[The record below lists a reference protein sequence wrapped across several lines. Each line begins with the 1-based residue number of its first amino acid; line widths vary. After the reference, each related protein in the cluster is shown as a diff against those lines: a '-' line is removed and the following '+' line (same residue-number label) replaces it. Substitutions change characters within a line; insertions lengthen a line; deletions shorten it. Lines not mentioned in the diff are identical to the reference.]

1 MKRCSIVIHS
11 VSGNVFIIGS
21 YLTEC
26 LKERGVDARLYRVE
40 DTDLHILANT
50 LDSVNQYYEDI
61 LELPVCHQ
69 ETLVKSDMVIL
80 GSPTRFGNMT
90 AEMKAFLDT
99 TYEMSEERTL
109 QGTLFGCFTSCPHT
123 LSEGAHALDSLVY
136 WAQIQAMIHIPFG
149 IHMDIATSY
158 DQPAAGIVHLE
169 GNESLIRPSAQL
181 ADTIEAYANTVAGYL
196 EE

>member
-21 YLTEC
+21 YLTDC
-26 LKERGVDARLYRVE
+26 LKEKGVDARLYRVE
-40 DTDLHILANT
+40 DTDLHILANK

-61 LELPVCHQ
+61 LELPVCHLS
-69 ETLVKSDMVIL
+69 TLKKSDMVIL
-80 GSPTRFGNMT
+80 GCPTRFGNMS
-90 AEMKAFLDT
+90 AEMKAFLDS
-99 TYEMSEERTL
+99 TYEMSEERAL
-109 QGTLFGCFTSCPHT
+109 EGTLFGCFTGCPHT

-149 IHMDIATSY
+149 IHTDVAMGY

-169 GNESLIRPSAQL
+169 GKENLIRPSALL
-181 ADTIEAYANTVAGYL
+181 AETIETYAATVASYL
-196 EE
+196 S